1 MSIFFQNAQN
11 HGFWNFDFWYL
22 SRRKNCKLVF
32 IWIQAYHNEI
42 LSPNQYCALLV
53 NLFVTLRQSDS
64 SVEEKMVNYW
74 AEICKLL
81 PRDRKNVV
89 LYTVTI

>member
-1 MSIFFQNAQN
+1 MNACTSWWKN
-11 HGFWNFDFWYL
+11 ERVSL
-22 SRRKNCKLVF
+22 STT
-32 IWIQAYHNEI
+32 
-42 LSPNQYCALLV
+42 QYCALLV
-53 NLFVTLRQSDS
+53 NLFLTLRESDS

-81 PRDRKNVV
+81 PRDRINVV

>member
-1 MSIFFQNAQN
+1 MQAHNN
-11 HGFWNFDFWYL
+11 E
-22 SRRKNCKLVF
+22 KNVR
-32 IWIQAYHNEI
+32 IS
-42 LSPNQYCALLV
+42 LSPNQYCAL
-53 NLFVTLRQSDS
+53 VTLRQSDS
-64 SVEEKMVNYW
+64 SVDEKMVNYC